1 MKALAKRSLA
11 TAAALLAGVW
21 AASAAAQFPERV
33 VSIYVGYPPGGTADR
48 TARVLAPVMERN
60 LKQTVIVE
68 NKPGATQVVAARAAL
83 AAKPDGHTMLLV
95 AEVDF
100 VAKML
105 SDTSLGFG
113 AGNFTSV
120 CGTSFTPYFM
130 VMRPDAPW
138 KTVDE
143 LVAHL
148 KKNPTSLTYGSI
160 GLGSGH
166 HMVMEFFQQQAGVK
180 FTHVPYQGGG
190 PVVAAMLGGQ
200 IDTGGGTWG
209 LWRAQV
215 LAGKVKPLIVLGR
228 ERMQELPDVPSFG
241 EKGYSTG
248 MSRGWIR
255 LLVRKETPSATVAKL
270 AEACEGLKR
279 DTAAQ
284 EALRKSG
291 LDPQLLGPAETARLA
306 GEDEEAIRGFLGS
319 LRSAQ

>member
-1 MKALAKRSLA
+1 MKKRIIAASL
-11 TAAALLAGVW
+11 LLAGC
-21 AASAAAQFPERV
+21 AASAWAQFPERV
-33 VSIYVGYPPGGTADR
+33 VSVYVGYPPGGTADR
-48 TARVLAPVMERN
+48 TARVLAPVMERA

-68 NKPGATQVVAARAAL
+68 NKPGATQVVAARATL
-83 AAKPDGHTMLLV
+83 GAKPDGHTVLLV

-100 VAKML
+100 VAKVV
-105 SDTSLGFG
+105 SDKSLGFDL
-113 AGNFTSV
+113 GNFASI

-138 KTVDE
+138 KSVDE

-148 KKNPTSLTYGSI
+148 KKNPESATYGSI
-160 GLGSGH
+160 GFGSGH

-180 FTHVPYQGGG
+180 FTHVPHQGGG

-215 LAGKVKPLIVLGR
+215 LAGKVKPLIVLGG
-228 ERMQELPDVPSFG
+228 ERMKELPDVPSFG
-241 EKGYSTG
+241 EKGYKTG

-255 LLVRKETPSATVAKL
+255 LLVRKETPAAAVAKL
-270 AEACEGLKR
+270 AEACAGLTR
-279 DTAAQ
+279 EAASQ

-291 LDPQLLGPAETARLA
+291 LEPLLLGPEETARLA
-306 GEDEEAIRGFLGS
+306 REDEAAIRGFLGT
-319 LRSAQ
+319 LPSAK